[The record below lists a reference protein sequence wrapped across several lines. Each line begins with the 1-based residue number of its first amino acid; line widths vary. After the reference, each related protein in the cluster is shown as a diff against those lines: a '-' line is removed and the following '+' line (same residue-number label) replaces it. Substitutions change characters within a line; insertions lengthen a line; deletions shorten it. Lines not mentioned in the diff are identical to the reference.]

1 MLIDT
6 HAHLTS
12 NYYDDLEAI
21 IKKCHEKKVDIIVAS
36 CCNTKDLDEYMDI
49 IKHQEI
55 YLTIGIHP
63 EDASIYND
71 KDIELIRNYQSHPK
85 VLAIGEIGLDYHYD
99 GIDKKAQQELFRK
112 MLNIAQENNKPIVIH
127 SRDAV
132 KDTIDI
138 LKEYKLT
145 GIIHCF
151 SGSLET
157 AKEYIKMG
165 YYLGI
170 GGVVTFKNSK
180 LKEVIKEIGLDHIVL
195 ETDSPYLSP
204 YRGFKNDPSNV
215 YEVASFLAELLNMD
229 INEVAKI
236 TTNNA
241 KRIYNL

>member
-6 HAHLTS
+6 HAHLTK
-12 NYYDDLEAI
+12 NYYDNLDLL
-21 IKKCHEKKVDIIVAS
+21 IKKCHEKSVDIIVAS

-49 IKHQEI
+49 IKHDEI

-63 EDASIYND
+63 EDASVYTD
-71 KDIELIRNYQSHPK
+71 KDVELIRNYQSYPK
-85 VLAIGEIGLDYHYD
+85 VIAIGEIGLDYHYE

-112 MLNIAQENNKPIVIH
+112 MLDIAKENNKPIVIH
-127 SRDAV
+127 SRDAT

-138 LKEYKLT
+138 LKEYKLK

-180 LKEVIKEIGLDHIVL
+180 LKEIIKEIGLDRVVL

-204 YRGFKNDPSNV
+204 YRGEKNDPSNV
-215 YEVASFLAELLNMD
+215 YEVASFLGELLNMD
-229 INEVAKI
+229 ISKVARI
-236 TTNNA
+236 ITNNA
-241 KRIYNL
+241 KEVYNL

>member
-6 HAHLTS
+6 HAHLTK
-12 NYYDDLEAI
+12 NYYDNLEEI
-21 IKKCHEKKVDIIVAS
+21 IKKCHVKSVDIIVAS
-36 CCNTKDLDEYMDI
+36 CCNIKDLDEYKEI
-49 IKHQEI
+49 IKHDEI

-63 EDASIYND
+63 EDASSYKD
-71 KDIELIRNYQSHPK
+71 EDIELIRDFVGNPK
-85 VLAIGEIGLDYHYD
+85 VLAIGEIGLDYHYE

-112 MLNIAQENNKPIVIH
+112 MLNIAKENNKPIVIH
-127 SRDAV
+127 SRDAT

-138 LKEYKLT
+138 LKEYKLR

-157 AKEYIKMG
+157 AREYIKMG

-180 LKEVIKEIGLDHIVL
+180 LKEVIKEIGLDNVVL

-204 YRGFKNDPSNV
+204 YRGEKNDPSNV

-229 INEVAKI
+229 LSEVARV

-241 KRIYNL
+241 KKIYNL

>member
-6 HAHLTS
+6 HAHLTK
-12 NYYDDLEAI
+12 NYYDNLEEI
-21 IKKCHEKKVDIIVAS
+21 IKKCHEKSVDIIVAS
-36 CCNTKDLDEYMDI
+36 CCNTKDLDEYKEI
-49 IKHQEI
+49 IKNDEI

-63 EDASIYND
+63 EDASSYKD
-71 KDIELIRNYQSHPK
+71 EDIELIRDFVGNPK
-85 VLAIGEIGLDYHYD
+85 VLAIGEIGLDYHYE

-112 MLNIAQENNKPIVIH
+112 MLNIAEENNKPIVIH
-127 SRDAV
+127 SRDAT

-138 LKEYKLT
+138 LKEYKLR

-157 AKEYIKMG
+157 AREYIKMG

-180 LKEVIKEIGLDHIVL
+180 LKEVIKEIGLDNVVL

-204 YRGFKNDPSNV
+204 YRGEKNDPSNV

-229 INEVAKI
+229 LSEVARV

-241 KRIYNL
+241 KKIYNL